1 MVKKILNNF
10 EELLAS
16 MFLMGTTVLVVANII
31 SRYFLKTGIFWSEEV
46 ATGFF
51 VWSVFIG
58 AAAAFK
64 KGQHIGIDIIV
75 SKLNGRNR
83 AIANVLIDV
92 VVLIVIGFI
101 TIFSVL
107 YVKTSYTKPTPVL
120 GISSAYISSSI
131 IAGFT
136 LMLIRSV
143 VFLFDDIKKL
153 GGERSWAENF
163 FLFYL

>member
-1 MVKKILNNF
+1 MGKKLLDNF
-10 EELLAS
+10 EEIIAS
-16 MFLMGTTVLVVANII
+16 LFLMGTTVLVVANII

-83 AIANVLIDV
+83 AIANVLIDL

-101 TIFSVL
+101 TVFSVL

-120 GISSAYISSSI
+120 GVSSAYISSSI
-131 IAGFT
+131 IVGFT
-136 LMLIRSV
+136 FMLIRAFI
-143 VFLFDDIKKL
+143 FLFDDIKKL
-153 GGERSWAENF
+153 GGKSDE
-163 FLFYL
+163 

>member
-1 MVKKILNNF
+1 MGKKLLDNF
-10 EELLAS
+10 EEIIAS
-16 MFLMGTTVLVVANII
+16 LFLMGTTVLVVANII

-75 SKLNGRNR
+75 SKLSGRNR
-83 AIANVLIDV
+83 ALANVLIDL

-101 TIFSVL
+101 TVFSVL

-120 GISSAYISSSI
+120 GVSSAYISSSI
-131 IAGFT
+131 IVGFT
-136 LMLIRSV
+136 FMLIRAFI
-143 VFLFDDIKKL
+143 FLFDDIKKL
-153 GGERSWAENF
+153 GGKSDE
-163 FLFYL
+163 

>member
-1 MVKKILNNF
+1 MGKKLLDNF
-10 EELLAS
+10 EEIIAS
-16 MFLMGTTVLVVANII
+16 LFLMGTTVLVVANII

-75 SKLNGRNR
+75 SKLSGRNR
-83 AIANVLIDV
+83 AIANVLIDL

-101 TIFSVL
+101 TVFSVL

-120 GISSAYISSSI
+120 GVSSAYISSSI
-131 IAGFT
+131 IVGFT
-136 LMLIRSV
+136 FMLIRAFI
-143 VFLFDDIKKL
+143 FLFDDIKKL
-153 GGERSWAENF
+153 GGKSDE
-163 FLFYL
+163 

>member
-1 MVKKILNNF
+1 MGKKLLDNF
-10 EELLAS
+10 EEIIAS
-16 MFLMGTTVLVVANII
+16 LFLMGTTVLVVANII
-31 SRYFLKTGIFWSEEV
+31 SRYFLKTGISWSEEV

-75 SKLNGRNR
+75 SKLSGRNR
-83 AIANVLIDV
+83 AIANVLIDL

-101 TIFSVL
+101 TVFSVL

-120 GISSAYISSSI
+120 GVSSAYISSSI
-131 IAGFT
+131 IVGFT
-136 LMLIRSV
+136 FMLIRAFI
-143 VFLFDDIKKL
+143 FLFDDIKKL
-153 GGERSWAENF
+153 GGKSDE
-163 FLFYL
+163 

>member
-1 MVKKILNNF
+1 MGKKLLDNF
-10 EELLAS
+10 EEIIASLFLL
-16 MFLMGTTVLVVANII
+16 GTTVLVVANII

-75 SKLNGRNR
+75 SKLSGRNR
-83 AIANVLIDV
+83 AIANVLIDL

-101 TIFSVL
+101 TVFSFL
-107 YVKTSYTKPTPVL
+107 YVKTSYTKLTPVL
-120 GISSAYISSSI
+120 GVSSAYISSSI
-131 IAGFT
+131 IVGFT
-136 LMLIRSV
+136 FMLIRAFI
-143 VFLFDDIKKL
+143 FLFDDIKKL
-153 GGERSWAENF
+153 GGKSDE
-163 FLFYL
+163 

>member
-1 MVKKILNNF
+1 MGKKLLDNF
-10 EELLAS
+10 EEIIASLFLL
-16 MFLMGTTVLVVANII
+16 GTTVLVVANII

-75 SKLNGRNR
+75 SKLSGRNR
-83 AIANVLIDV
+83 AIANVLIDL

-101 TIFSVL
+101 TVFSFL
-107 YVKTSYTKPTPVL
+107 YVITSYTKLTPVL
-120 GISSAYISSSI
+120 GVSSAYISSSI
-131 IAGFT
+131 IVGFT
-136 LMLIRSV
+136 FMLIRAFI
-143 VFLFDDIKKL
+143 FLFDDIKKL
-153 GGERSWAENF
+153 GGKSDE
-163 FLFYL
+163 

>member
-1 MVKKILNNF
+1 MGKKLLDNF
-10 EELLAS
+10 EEIIAS
-16 MFLMGTTVLVVANII
+16 LFLMGTTVLVVANII

-75 SKLNGRNR
+75 SKLSGRNR
-83 AIANVLIDV
+83 AIANVLIDL

-101 TIFSVL
+101 TVFSVL

-120 GISSAYISSSI
+120 GVSSAYISSSI
-131 IAGFT
+131 IVGFT
-136 LMLIRSV
+136 FMLIRAFI
-143 VFLFDDIKKL
+143 FLFDDIKKL
-153 GGERSWAENF
+153 DQLSNVKRK
-163 FLFYL
+163 

>member
-1 MVKKILNNF
+1 MGKKLLDNF
-10 EELLAS
+10 EEIIAS
-16 MFLMGTTVLVVANII
+16 LFLMGTTVLVVANII

-75 SKLNGRNR
+75 SKLSGRNR
-83 AIANVLIDV
+83 AIANVLIDL

-101 TIFSVL
+101 TVFSVL

-120 GISSAYISSSI
+120 GVSSAYISSSI
-131 IAGFT
+131 IVGFT
-136 LMLIRSV
+136 FMLIRAFI
-143 VFLFDDIKKL
+143 FLFDDIKKL
-153 GGERSWAENF
+153 GGKSD
-163 FLFYL
+163 

>member
-1 MVKKILNNF
+1 MGKKLLDNF
-10 EELLAS
+10 EEIIAS
-16 MFLMGTTVLVVANII
+16 LFLMGTTVLVVANII

-75 SKLNGRNR
+75 SKLSGRNR
-83 AIANVLIDV
+83 AIANVLIDL

-101 TIFSVL
+101 AVFSVL

-120 GISSAYISSSI
+120 GVSSAYISSSI
-131 IAGFT
+131 IVGFT
-136 LMLIRSV
+136 FMLIRAFI
-143 VFLFDDIKKL
+143 FLFDDIKKL
-153 GGERSWAENF
+153 GGKSDE
-163 FLFYL
+163 

>member
-1 MVKKILNNF
+1 MGKKLLDNF
-10 EELLAS
+10 EEIIAS

-75 SKLNGRNR
+75 SKLSGRNR
-83 AIANVLIDV
+83 AIANVLIDL

-101 TIFSVL
+101 TVFSVL

-120 GISSAYISSSI
+120 GVSSAYISSSI
-131 IAGFT
+131 IVGFT
-136 LMLIRSV
+136 FMLIRAFI
-143 VFLFDDIKKL
+143 FLFDDIKKL
-153 GGERSWAENF
+153 GGKSDE
-163 FLFYL
+163 